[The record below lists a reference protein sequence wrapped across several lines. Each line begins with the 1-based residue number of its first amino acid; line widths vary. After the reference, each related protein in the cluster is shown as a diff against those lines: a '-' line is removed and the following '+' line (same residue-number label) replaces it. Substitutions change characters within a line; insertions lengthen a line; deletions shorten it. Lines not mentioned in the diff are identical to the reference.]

1 MSKLRFTN
9 TEKWRDPW
17 FQGLSAVNK
26 LLWLY
31 LVDNCDNAGVWV
43 VNMREAEFH
52 LNEKI
57 DWSSALPSFRGRIE
71 ILGETKWYIVKFIS
85 FQYPSGLSEK
95 SAPHRQVLRVLKSH
109 GLDHQGRIDGR
120 IDGSLPCR
128 LEGRAKDKD
137 KDKEE
142 DKGKEKVRD
151 EMDILSPPDNPQ
163 IPDSSRWGAISME
176 PWAREL
182 KRAGAPIGRDYWTPW
197 QALLDEFPLDFVL
210 PVLKSAKSDKRWPS
224 NIRDALIASRGQ
236 VNPGDAISPQRI
248 HKMTL

>member
-17 FQGLSAVNK
+17 FQDLPAVNK

-43 VNMREAEFH
+43 VNKREAEFH

-57 DWSSALPSFRGRIE
+57 DWDNALSFFDGRIE
-71 ILGETKWYIVKFIS
+71 WLGDSKWYIVKFIS

-109 GLDHQGRIDGR
+109 GLDPNGRVV
-120 IDGSLPCR
+120 GSLPSR
-128 LEGRAKDKD
+128 LGGRAKDKD

-142 DKGKEKVRD
+142 DKDKEKDRD
-151 EMDILSPPDNPQ
+151 EMDILAPSDNPQ
-163 IPDSSRWGAISME
+163 ISDADRWGAISME
-176 PWAREL
+176 QWAREL

-197 QALLDEFPLDFVL
+197 QALLEEFPLEIVL
-210 PVLKSAKSDKRWPS
+210 PALKAAKSDKRWPS
-224 NIRDALIASRGQ
+224 NIRDSLKASRGQ
-236 VNPGDAISPQRI
+236 ANPGDAINPNRVKKVS
-248 HKMTL
+248 LCD